1 LSVDLSSPT
10 IKTNGEAM
18 LGDATMSNNKKEM
31 LRVRATLED
40 IKKSYGVM
48 SKSYATL
55 EGRFEKGLRR
65 RGLELL
71 DVKAGETILE
81 IGVGTGFSL
90 KEIASSVGEVGK
102 AYGVDITPQMLQLTK
117 ERLEKAGLMGRVKLD
132 EGDARQLPYEDGKFD
147 AVYIAGTLELFDTP
161 DIPKVLSEI
170 KRVLK
175 PTGRLGIASLS
186 RESKENSLFLRFYEW
201 LHQKIPKYASCR
213 PIYVEQVIKDAG
225 YKIVSREEF
234 IVLSLAPFKLVVAT
248 PA

>member
-1 LSVDLSSPT
+1 LSVDLSSLT
-10 IKTNGEAM
+10 IKTNGAAM
-18 LGDATMSNNKKEM
+18 LGDATMSNNKREM

-48 SKSYATL
+48 SKLYATL

-65 RGLELL
+65 RGLGLL
-71 DVKAGETILE
+71 DIKAGETILE

-102 AYGVDITPQMLQLTK
+102 AYGIDITPQMLQLTK
-117 ERLEKAGLMGRVKLD
+117 ERLGKAGLMGRAKLD
-132 EGDARQLPYEDGKFD
+132 EGDARQLPYEDAKFD
-147 AVYIAGTLELFDTP
+147 AIYMASTLELFDTP
-161 DIPKVLSEI
+161 DIPRVLSEI

-213 PIYVEQVIKDAG
+213 PIYVEQVIKNAG
-225 YKIVSREEF
+225 YKIVGREEF
-234 IVLSLAPFKLVVAT
+234 MLLSLVPFKVVVAT